1 MTENFVQHLQI
12 VLLGAAGWQVQ
23 RVQRW
28 ASAPRALVRCWSSLD
43 GVWLKTS
50 AVSCRLGRP

>member
-12 VLLGAAGWQVQ
+12 VLLGAAGWQ
-23 RVQRW
+23 VQRW